1 MRGVRLVLTV
11 TQIGDNT
18 APELHDD
25 LPLPTSG
32 PSYLPRRRPPIVR
45 PLTVIDRP
53 LAIRARL
60 ARPPRRGLRL
70 LLVLAC
76 GLTVASCGDQGSVRS
91 IRLSECRLPKVA
103 QAVQCG
109 TLEVPENR
117 ERPNGRKLSIFVAV
131 LPANTLSPKPD
142 PLVLLAGGPGQAASS
157 LGPFASQ
164 LTAVRRTRDIV
175 LIDQR
180 GTGRSSPLSCPALA
194 PDEHAEFDT
203 DPVPKATLCAQ
214 QLAANGV
221 DASQYTTSAWIADL
235 DSMREALGYERIN
248 LWGGSYGTRV
258 AQEYVRRHPRHVRSV
273 VLDGVAPPSLRISF
287 DVWRTRADAVDAV
300 IEACRASSACA
311 KAHPDPAVTL
321 RDIRAALE
329 GGRAAKVTDPRTGAM
344 LDMHVD
350 FDTIIGA
357 LQPLTYSPETA
368 SLIPELLSLAEHG
381 EYAPLLAAAI
391 TIIGDLPYEFN
402 PALFYSVTCS
412 EDAPRVTA
420 DERASGVANEGER
433 TLARRTLAVCDHWP
447 KGRYPPDFA
456 TPLASP
462 LPVLLLSGGLD
473 PVTPPAYGDRV
484 ARSLPN
490 SRHVIASGFG
500 HIVSPHVCAPRLI
513 AAFVDAAGFDT
524 LPKDCIQFL
533 AHSKRPPMW
542 PDRLAPQ

>member
-1 MRGVRLVLTV
+1 MRSLTI
-11 TQIGDNT
+11 IGL
-18 APELHDD
+18 A
-25 LPLPTSG
+25 S
-32 PSYLPRRRPPIVR
+32 
-45 PLTVIDRP
+45 
-53 LAIRARL
+53 AIRAWRGL
-60 ARPPRRGLRL
+60 ARL
-70 LLVLAC
+70 LPVLVC
-76 GLTVASCGDQGSVRS
+76 TVAVAGCNEHAPARR
-91 IRLSECRLPKVA
+91 IELRECRLPKVA

-117 ERPNGRKLSIFVAV
+117 QQPNGRKLSIFVAV
-131 LPANTLSPKPD
+131 LPPNTLSPKPD
-142 PLVLLAGGPGQAASS
+142 PLVLLAGGPGQAAST

-214 QLAANGV
+214 QLAAGGV
-221 DASQYTTSAWIADL
+221 DASQYTTSAWTADL
-235 DSMREALGYERIN
+235 DAMREALGYARMNI
-248 LWGGSYGTRV
+248 WGGSYGTRV
-258 AQEYVRRHPRHVRSV
+258 AQEYVRRHPERVRSV

-287 DVWRTRADAVDAV
+287 DVWRTRADAVDGV
-300 IEACRASSACA
+300 IEACRASTTCA
-311 KAHPDPAVTL
+311 KAHPDPAGVL

-329 GGRAAKVTDPRTGAM
+329 GGRTAKLRDPRTGAM

-357 LQPLTYSPETA
+357 LQPLTYSPEAA
-368 SLIPELLSLAEHG
+368 SLIPELLSLAHEG
-381 EYAPLLAAAI
+381 EYAPLLAAAM
-391 TIIGDLPYEFN
+391 TIVGDLPYEFN
-402 PALFYSVTCS
+402 PALFYSVTCA

-420 DERASGVANEGER
+420 EERASGVANER
-433 TLARRTLAVCDHWP
+433 ARALARRTIAVCDHWP

-456 TPLASP
+456 TPLVST
-462 LPVLLLSGGLD
+462 LPVLILSGGLD
-473 PVTPPAYGDRV
+473 PVTPPAYGEQV
-484 ARSLPN
+484 AKGLPN
-490 SRHVIASGFG
+490 SRHVIASGFA

-524 LPKDCIQFL
+524 LPKDCIEFL

>member
-1 MRGVRLVLTV
+1 LTI
-11 TQIGDNT
+11 IGF
-18 APELHDD
+18 A
-25 LPLPTSG
+25 S
-32 PSYLPRRRPPIVR
+32 
-45 PLTVIDRP
+45 
-53 LAIRARL
+53 AIRASGGL
-60 ARPPRRGLRL
+60 ARL
-70 LLVLAC
+70 LPILVC
-76 GLTVASCGDQGSVRS
+76 VAAVAGCGDHAPARR
-91 IRLSECRLPKVA
+91 IEFRECRLAKVA

-109 TLEVPENR
+109 SLEVPENR
-117 ERPNGRKLSIFVAV
+117 QHPNGRKLSIFVAV

-142 PLVLLAGGPGQAASS
+142 PLVLLAGGPGQAAST

-203 DPVPKATLCAQ
+203 DPLPKAILCAQ
-214 QLAANGV
+214 QLASNGV

-235 DSMREALGYERIN
+235 DAMREALGYERMN

-258 AQEYVRRHPRHVRSV
+258 AQEYVRRHPEHVRSV

-287 DVWRTRADAVDAV
+287 DVWRTRADALDAV
-300 IEACRASSACA
+300 IDACRASSACA
-311 KAHPDPAVTL
+311 KAHPDPAATL

-329 GGRAAKVTDPRTGAM
+329 SGRTANVRDPRTGAM
-344 LDMHVD
+344 LDMRVD

-357 LQPLTYSPETA
+357 LQPLTYSPEAA
-368 SLIPELLSLAEHG
+368 SLIPELLSLAHEG
-381 EYAPLLAAAI
+381 EYAPLLAAAM
-391 TIIGDLPYEFN
+391 TIVGDLPYEFN
-402 PALFYSVTCS
+402 PALFYSVTCA

-420 DERASGVANEGER
+420 EERASGVVNER
-433 TLARRTLAVCDHWP
+433 ARALARRTIAVCDHWP
-447 KGRYPPDFA
+447 RGHYPPDFA
-456 TPLASP
+456 TPLAST
-462 LPVLLLSGGLD
+462 LPVLILSGGLD
-473 PVTPPAYGDRV
+473 PVTPPPYGDQV
-484 ARSLPN
+484 AKRLPN
-490 SRHVIASGFG
+490 SRHVIATGFG

-524 LPKDCIQFL
+524 LPTDCIEFL